1 MTGVGYIDG
10 GCGPDYI
17 IAASMGA
24 VLTGFAGIGSGCS
37 TAARGGGGAAGR
49 GVIAF
54 KSCL

>member
-17 IAASMGA
+17 IAASLGTM
-24 VLTGFAGIGSGCS
+24 LTGFAGIGSGCS

-54 KSCL
+54 ESCL